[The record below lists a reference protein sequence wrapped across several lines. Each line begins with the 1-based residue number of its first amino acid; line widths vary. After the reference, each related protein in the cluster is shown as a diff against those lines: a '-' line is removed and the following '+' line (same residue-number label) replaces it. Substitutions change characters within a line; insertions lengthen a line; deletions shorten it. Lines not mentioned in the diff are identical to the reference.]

1 MEASGT
7 GLIALQMRE
16 HKDER
21 IRKEREDSR
30 RSRRRSIL
38 HCVLRDDMDCVRLR
52 CYNYGDVMTPFEAA
66 QVRAII
72 FKERW
77 RLTTDLS
84 EIANQLKETEVA
96 MSLVSDEET
105 LEMATNDMEELH
117 KILVDILSKSEG
129 QSVGWPV
136 YQ

>member
-1 MEASGT
+1 
-7 GLIALQMRE
+7 
-16 HKDER
+16 
-21 IRKEREDSR
+21 
-30 RSRRRSIL
+30 
-38 HCVLRDDMDCVRLR
+38 
-52 CYNYGDVMTPFEAA
+52 
-66 QVRAII
+66 
-72 FKERW
+72 
-77 RLTTDLS
+77 
-84 EIANQLKETEVA
+84 VA